1 MVREVLVSLLI
12 EKPLT
17 VLAPGTQKTGAPTC
31 MRLKLA
37 TIYTDELKP
46 ARIPGGMVLV
56 VDTREQ
62 RPLLTEP
69 IDGLEMVSAALPYGD
84 YSLQGF
90 EDRFCIERKQVSD
103 FYTYIGKERNRT
115 TKKMEQFREIVS
127 AGGFVGLAVEASEA
141 DLLSG
146 FVMSRVSPETAR
158 QALVSF
164 EVRYGVH
171 LYYSR
176 SRRDIERWILDR
188 AVKFYKIAREVTSN
202 GTKRA

>member
-1 MVREVLVSLLI
+1 MKLR
-12 EKPLT
+12 
-17 VLAPGTQKTGAPTC
+17 PTP
-31 MRLKLA
+31 M
-37 TIYTDELKP
+37 YVHDELKP

-90 EDRFCIERKQVSD
+90 EDQFCVERKQVSD
-103 FYTYIGKERNRT
+103 FYSYIGNERTRT
-115 TKKMEQFREIVS
+115 TRKMEQFREIVS

-202 GTKRA
+202 GTERA

>member
-1 MVREVLVSLLI
+1 MI
-12 EKPLT
+12 
-17 VLAPGTQKTGAPTC
+17 
-31 MRLKLA
+31 
-37 TIYTDELKP
+37 
-46 ARIPGGMVLV
+46 LV

-62 RPLLTEP
+62 KPLFTDPTPDLVT
-69 IDGLEMVSAALPYGD
+69 VAASLPHGD

-103 FYTYIGKERNRT
+103 FFTYIGKERDRT
-115 TKKMEQFREIVS
+115 TKKMEMFRGIIS
-127 AGGFVGLAVEASEA
+127 AGGFVGLVVEASEA
-141 DLLSG
+141 DILSG
-146 FVMSRVSPETAR
+146 FIMSRVSPEMAR

-188 AVKFYKIAREVTSN
+188 AIKFYRIAREVTSN

>member
-1 MVREVLVSLLI
+1 
-12 EKPLT
+12 
-17 VLAPGTQKTGAPTC
+17 
-31 MRLKLA
+31 MRLKPA
-37 TIYTDELKP
+37 TIYTDALKL
-46 ARIPGGMVLV
+46 AKIPGGMILV

-62 RPLLTEP
+62 RPLFTEP
-69 IDGLEMVSAALPYGD
+69 TDELVVVAASLPHGD

-188 AVKFYKIAREVTSN
+188 AVKFYRIAREVTSH
-202 GTKRA
+202 GTQRA